1 MTTKTSRFFSQD
13 ESGIWYGVANVPWE
27 TTAGGVFTN
36 TNMPHNQP
44 TAVKA
49 TAEEARHCAVAM
61 LVEPGGHTPW
71 GYRWHSLPIIASRGK
86 VER

>member
-1 MTTKTSRFFSQD
+1 MTAETSKFFSQD
-13 ESGIWYGVANVPWE
+13 ERGVWWGITYDNAIHE
-27 TTAGGVFTN
+27 SFTEVN
-36 TNMPHNQP
+36 LPHNRQ

-61 LVEPGGHTPW
+61 LVEPGGETSW
-71 GYRWHSLPIIASRGK
+71 GYRWHSLPIIAKIGK